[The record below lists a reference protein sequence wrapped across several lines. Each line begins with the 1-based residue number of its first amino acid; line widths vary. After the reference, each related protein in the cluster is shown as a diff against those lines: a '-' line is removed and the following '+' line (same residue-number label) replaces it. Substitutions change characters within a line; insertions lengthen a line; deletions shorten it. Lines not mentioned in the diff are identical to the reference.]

1 MDTKSWY
8 HPSDKEKY
16 SSVSLLDGYH
26 GLNRLKLWVTDPQVQ
41 GAALPRC
48 WTRSILVVRLIHIDP
63 TQKWGKGVKKKKNWT
78 VIIDYFQKAEQ
89 TLRIEHLY
97 LENKA
102 PKIDTSQDGQD
113 MFLHRINAVMLV
125 LIMCPSAYPWI
136 KFQELTKT
144 RYYPNAIYYYC
155 T

>member
-1 MDTKSWY
+1 ML
-8 HPSDKEKY
+8 DKVHLSGSTYPHRSHTEVGK
-16 SSVSLLDGYH
+16 
-26 GLNRLKLWVTDPQVQ
+26 
-41 GAALPRC
+41 RC
-48 WTRSILVVRLIHIDP
+48 
-63 TQKWGKGVKKKKNWT
+63 KKNWT

-125 LIMCPSAYPWI
+125 LIMCPSAYP
-136 KFQELTKT
+136 
-144 RYYPNAIYYYC
+144 
-155 T
+155 